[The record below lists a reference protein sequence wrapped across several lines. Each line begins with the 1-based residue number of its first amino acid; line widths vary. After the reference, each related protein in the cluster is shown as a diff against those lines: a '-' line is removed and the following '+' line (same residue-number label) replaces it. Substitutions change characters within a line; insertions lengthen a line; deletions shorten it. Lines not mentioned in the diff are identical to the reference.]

1 MNSGSDTA
9 EAIKWNISQQRGENL
24 GKTVDELVDD
34 YPVPPTDTGIGPYE
48 VDTDG
53 DIWF

>member
-9 EAIKWNISQQRGENL
+9 ELARWTIAQQAGTA
-24 GKTVDELVDD
+24 GKSAEELVDE